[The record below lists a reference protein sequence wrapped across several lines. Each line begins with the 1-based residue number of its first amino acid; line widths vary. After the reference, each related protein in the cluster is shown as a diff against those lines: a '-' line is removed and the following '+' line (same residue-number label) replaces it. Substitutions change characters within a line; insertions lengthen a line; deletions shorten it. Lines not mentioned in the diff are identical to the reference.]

1 MSNVIGVCVT
11 RVQGEMCRTFLGSL
25 FQKAKEA
32 GFRLCVFQSVYD
44 FDEMEESGAGY
55 VFKTIPY
62 ESLCAIIILHDT
74 IYDENLKNEIID
86 NGIKHG
92 IPVIMARD
100 SHPNCFSLVSRYQE
114 AYHKLICDGV
124 EHKYIEGV
132 CFIG

>member
-62 ESLCAIIILHDT
+62 ESL
-74 IYDENLKNEIID
+74 
-86 NGIKHG
+86 
-92 IPVIMARD
+92 
-100 SHPNCFSLVSRYQE
+100 
-114 AYHKLICDGV
+114 
-124 EHKYIEGV
+124 
-132 CFIG
+132 